1 MLPIDTV
8 LMKMTQ
14 SYSIHRHKDEEVIL
28 LNDDVVIEEPLEI
41 KIFHNGKSHD
51 LSVTMR
57 TPGHDFELVIGFL
70 FTEGIIHN
78 YTDISKIAYSSTQ
91 QDIDEQHQSVLV
103 HLHENVDFDIAKM
116 ERHFYSSSSC
126 GVCGKTSV
134 EMTRQQ
140 GMYMFA
146 KATPVFNKETIYN
159 LADILLTAQSIFNK
173 TGGNHAVALVDVHGE
188 IISLMEDVGRHNAMD
203 KVIGKSLKSGDIPLK
218 KYGVV
223 VSGRAGFE
231 LVQKAWMAGIP
242 FLMSIGAPSS
252 LAIELAQDIGMTL
265 IGFLTDSKF
274 NVYSYHD
281 RIK

>member
-1 MLPIDTV
+1 MLSIDAV

-14 SYSIHRHKDEEVIL
+14 SYSIQRHNNEEVIQ

-41 KIFHNGKSHD
+41 KVFHKGTIHD

-57 TPGHDFELVIGFL
+57 TPGLDFELVMGFL

-78 YTDISKIAYSSTQ
+78 YSDISKIAYSSTQ

-103 HLHENVDFDIAKM
+103 HLHENVNFDIAKM

-140 GMYMFA
+140 GMYMFS
-146 KATPVFNKETIYN
+146 KSTPVFKKGIIYK
-159 LADILLTAQSIFNK
+159 LADSLMTAQSIFNK

-188 IISLMEDVGRHNAMD
+188 IVTLMEDVGRHNAMD
-203 KVIGKSLKSGDIPLK
+203 KVIGKALKSRHIPLK
-218 KYGVV
+218 EFAVV

-242 FLMSIGAPSS
+242 ILMSIGAPSS
-252 LAIELAQDIGMTL
+252 LAIELAQEVGMTL
-265 IGFLTDSKF
+265 VGFLSDSKF
-274 NVYSYHD
+274 NVYSYPD
-281 RIK
+281 RIA